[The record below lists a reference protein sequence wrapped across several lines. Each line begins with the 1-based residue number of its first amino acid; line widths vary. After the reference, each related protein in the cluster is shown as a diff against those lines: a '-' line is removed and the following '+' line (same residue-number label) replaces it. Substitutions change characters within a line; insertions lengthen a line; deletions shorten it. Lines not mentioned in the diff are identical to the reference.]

1 MLYVKCPRAPVVV
14 SATDEVSFLYAL
26 AKHSDIKEAGGTIR
40 QRRDTLV
47 SLSEIFTVTERDDS
61 GVNHSL
67 APRVIAFHVS
77 KDISVISQ

>member
-26 AKHSDIKEAGGTIR
+26 AKHSDLKEAGGTIR
-40 QRRDTLV
+40 QRRDLG
-47 SLSEIFTVTERDDS
+47 SLSEKLTVTERDDS
-61 GVNHSL
+61 GVNYSL

-77 KDISVISQ
+77 EEISVISQ